1 MLTFTDCPHQ
11 FILSIRYLVSINRKH
26 GAEEAMDNV
35 QLAMKYKEKT
45 AGLVVGV
52 DLSGDPLVRN
62 NITI

>member
-1 MLTFTDCPHQ
+1 M
-11 FILSIRYLVSINRKH
+11 SINRKH

-62 NITI
+62 NITTVYI

>member
-1 MLTFTDCPHQ
+1 
-11 FILSIRYLVSINRKH
+11 
-26 GAEEAMDNV
+26 MDNV

-62 NITI
+62 NITTVYI